1 MWVAIVYIKMV
12 NDLSN
17 RSNSAVNAAET
28 FGTLLFRGLVLRIN
42 ILLAMTLVSMMIEK
56 CSRTVIAE
64 TG

>member
-17 RSNSAVNAAET
+17 RSSSAVNAAET
-28 FGTLLFRGLVLRIN
+28 FGTLLFRGRVLRIN
-42 ILLAMTLVSMMIEK
+42 ILLSMTLVSMMIEK

>member
-1 MWVAIVYIKMV
+1 MV